1 VRRLRAAAVRIRAAA
16 AAAAR
21 QAMAL
26 TRRQG
31 ACVPLVILGP
41 VLPFTPQPPPR
52 RVGPWRPRIRP
63 ELRTIRERLI
73 IHYITADVPV
83 AAFLAVHGWP
93 VEGAW

>member
-1 VRRLRAAAVRIRAAA
+1 VRRLRAAAARIRAAA

-21 QAMAL
+21 RAL
-26 TRRQG
+26 ALSGRQG
-31 ACVPLVILGP
+31 ACVPLPMLGP
-41 VLPFTPQPPPR
+41 VLPLTPPPPPR
-52 RVGPWRPRIRP
+52 NMGPWRPRIRP
-63 ELRTIRERLI
+63 ELRTIRERVV